1 MESIDCR
8 ESSNIAAIRY
18 HLDAGLLYVDFK
30 NAAGVTVSTY
40 AFDGSLVD
48 GTATVPGFPLR
59 EWEALKAAPSKGK
72 HFAEN
77 IRKRYRGR
85 KL

>member
-30 NAAGVTVSTY
+30 NAAGSTVSTY
-40 AFDGSLVD
+40 AFDGSLID
-48 GTATVPGFPLR
+48 GTATVSGFPLS
-59 EWEALKAAPSKGK
+59 EWEALKSAPSKGK
-72 HFAEN
+72 HFA
-77 IRKRYRGR
+77 
-85 KL
+85 